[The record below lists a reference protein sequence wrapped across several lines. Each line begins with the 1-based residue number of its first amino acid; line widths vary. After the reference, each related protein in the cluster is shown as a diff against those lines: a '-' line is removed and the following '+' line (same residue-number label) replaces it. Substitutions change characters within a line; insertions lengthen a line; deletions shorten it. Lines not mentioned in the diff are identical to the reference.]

1 MTVVVRSRSL
11 RCEKRRHRSSASF
24 DDRGDTLIE
33 VLITLIVLSV
43 SGLALLTAFTA
54 TITGSAQHR
63 SLAANDVVLRTVAE
77 SAFSAI
83 QQQQSPEYQPCATT
97 ATYSSANNYG
107 APSSYTVTIESV
119 QYPVSGGGWTAAIP
133 SDCATIASP
142 QLITVQVRAS
152 NGTTDQTSFVVDGR
166 QQVVATSGSLGI
178 RSLTPSSLGQGALVQ
193 NLVLDGFGFVSGATV
208 SFTDGSGGSGGVVV
222 NSTQFTS
229 STSLAVN
236 VTVPSDAVPGDY
248 DVTVTDPGSGGATV
262 SHPNLFFVNAA
273 PSVSSSTPTSLPQGV
288 QDQTVTI
295 DGSGFINGALASF
308 LNSGV
313 TVVPGSTVYD
323 GPNEL
328 TMSVSVTPTASTT
341 GSGAV
346 TVTNPDGSNGSGG
359 NFTVTSGMTITS
371 ISSSSSSSQCEVSYN
386 QSGTCVITGTGF
398 DSGTTVVISA
408 NATSIEP
415 VTVTSTSITFSVTGE
430 GTTSG
435 GTGNITVTNANGVL
449 RTVADGFVNG

>member
-1 MTVVVRSRSL
+1 MTAPVTRNPRFCNKMRQRISQAV
-11 RCEKRRHRSSASF
+11 

-33 VLITLIVLSV
+33 VLITLIILSV
-43 SGLALLTAFTA
+43 SGLALLAAFST

-97 ATYSSANNYG
+97 ATYSSTNNYG
-107 APSSYTVTIESV
+107 APSTYTVTIESV
-119 QYPVSGGGWTAAIP
+119 QYPSSGGWSMTMP
-133 SDCATIASP
+133 SDCATSAPP
-142 QLITVQVRAS
+142 QLITVQVRAA

-166 QQVVATSGSLGI
+166 QQVVATSGTLGI

-208 SFTDGSGGSGGVVV
+208 LITGGSGNVVV
-222 NSTQFTS
+222 NSTQVTS

-236 VTVPSDAVPGDY
+236 VTVPTDAATGSY
-248 DVTVTDPGSGGATV
+248 AVTVTNPGGGSVTHA
-262 SHPNLFFVNAA
+262 NLFVVNPA
-273 PSVSSSTPTSLPQGV
+273 PSVSSSTPTPTSLPQGV
-288 QDQTVTI
+288 QSQTVTV

-308 LNSGV
+308 SNSGV
-313 TVVPGSTVYD
+313 SVIPGSTVYD
-323 GPNEL
+323 GPSQL
-328 TMSVSVTPTASTT
+328 TMYVTVSPTAPTV
-341 GSGAV
+341 SGTV
-346 TVTNPDGSNGSGG
+346 TVTNPDGSNGTGG
-359 NFTVTSGMTITS
+359 AFTVTPGVTITS
-371 ISSSSSSSQCEVSYN
+371 ISSPTSSSQCVVSFN
-386 QSGTCVITGTGF
+386 QPGQCVITGTGF

-415 VTVTSTSITFSVTGE
+415 VSVTSTSITFDVTGD

-435 GTGNITVTNANGVL
+435 GTGDVTVTNANGASA
-449 RTVADGFVNG
+449 TVTDGFVNG